1 MDAIVFFMQVI
12 SVLIVAAGGY
22 LCLVHAGILPE
33 ARPRAGFAVAA
44 GCVLFGAALWAFAL
58 TLTIQPAPVEAAEL
72 EEPAEPFAP
81 SALFAFPPPAL
92 SVHGDGRFEAY
103 EYH

>member
-1 MDAIVFFMQVI
+1 MDSIVFFMQVV

-33 ARPRAGFAVAA
+33 VRPKAGFAVAA

-58 TLTIQPAPVEAAEL
+58 TLTMQPAPVEAAEYG
-72 EEPAEPFAP
+72 EPAP
-81 SALFAFPPPAL
+81 ALAAAWPPAAA
-92 SVHGDGRFEAY
+92 SAVGDGSFELY